1 MASTHNDH
9 VGSARLCLEAGKAV
23 LVEKPLTVSA
33 AETEELVDLA
43 GERGVFLMEALWS
56 RTNPL
61 LRQAAQL
68 VHAGDWGHPARD
80 RLVRL
85 RLRWRPDP
93 SAARPRS
100 GRRSYPRPR
109 CLPRARRQPV
119 PRRTG
124 RAVRLR
130 HSAPT
135 GVEAHA
141 AALLTYDSTE
151 SRPPATASV
160 ACTLEADLPSRLEVF
175 CTDGSIRLDNFLLP
189 SEMTVIRGT
198 GDDKEEE
205 TLVTQW
211 PGGGYT
217 FEIGEVNRCLRAG
230 ELESPLVP
238 WRDTLAVARTLD
250 RWLLSVFPPLDPELR
265 D

>member
-1 MASTHNDH
+1 
-9 VGSARLCLEAGKAV
+9 
-23 LVEKPLTVSA
+23 VEKPLTMSA

-61 LRQAAQL
+61 LRQAAQM
-68 VHAGDWGHPARD
+68 VHAGELG
-80 RLVRL
+80 
-85 RLRWRPDP
+85 
-93 SAARPRS
+93 
-100 GRRSYPRPR
+100 
-109 CLPRARRQPV
+109 
-119 PRRTG
+119 
-124 RAVRLR
+124 AVRHVTASFGFAFDGDESHRLLDPDQAGGAILDLGVYPA
-130 HSAPT
+130 HAVDLFLGEPDELYGFGTLAST

-141 AALLTYDSTE
+141 AALLTYGSTE
-151 SRPPATASV
+151 FRPPATATITCS
-160 ACTLEADLPSRLEVF
+160 LEADLPSRLEVF
-175 CTDGSIRLDNFLLP
+175 CTEGSIRFDNFLLP
-189 SEMTVIRGT
+189 AEMTVVRGA
-198 GDDKEEE
+198 GEDKEEE

-217 FEIGEVNRCLRAG
+217 FEIGEVNRCLRSG

-238 WRDTLAVARTLD
+238 WKDTLAVARTLD